1 MPKQSG
7 VEKQTDLSLKE
18 NTTHGT
24 VSLPVALYEAQGE
37 KECHVVPH
45 WHEEM
50 ELVYFK
56 SGTFPVWLN
65 TKEFDVKA
73 PAIMCVYPEELH
85 GLMLGKKC
93 QESAIVFPLEIVSF
107 EHYDAIQ
114 AKLIRPLLDGR
125 LRMPVLFTK
134 ESPIFEDVRR
144 IYEEMEQR
152 IRQMNACSMEQ
163 EIEKNAA
170 YLQIKALLLELFA
183 LLYQKELFAQQEAI
197 RREDE
202 ISIENLKKVISYIGE
217 HYDSVIR
224 LDELATL
231 VNMNPQY
238 FCRYFKKNIGKTITE
253 YINVIR
259 IEKAATALL
268 ETQDKIIDIATD
280 CGFENVGYFIRRFK
294 KEKGVTPS
302 EYREKSK

>member
-1 MPKQSG
+1 MKNM
-7 VEKQTDLSLKE
+7 EKLVNPTLKE

-24 VSLPVALYEAQGE
+24 VSFPVALYEWPGE
-37 KECHVVPH
+37 QAWHVVPH
-45 WHEEM
+45 WHEEI
-50 ELVYFK
+50 ELIYFK

-65 TKEFDVKA
+65 TREYEIEA
-73 PAIMCVYPEELH
+73 PAIMCVHSEELH
-85 GLMLGKKC
+85 ALTLGKDC
-93 QESAIVFPLEIVSF
+93 MESAIVFPLEIVSF

-125 LRMPVLFTK
+125 LRMPILFTGDT
-134 ESPIFEDVRR
+134 PVFDDIRR
-144 IYEEMEQR
+144 IYEEIEQR
-152 IRQMNACSMEQ
+152 IQQMNVCGIEQ

-170 YLQIKALLLELFA
+170 YFHIKSLLLELLA
-183 LLYQKELFAQQEAI
+183 LLYEKGLLAKQEAM

-202 ISIENLKKVISYIGE
+202 LSVENLKKVISYIGE
-217 HYDSVIR
+217 HYDSAIR
-224 LDELATL
+224 LDELASL

-259 IEKAATALL
+259 IEKAAAALI
-268 ETQDKIIDIATD
+268 ETQDKIIDIATS
-280 CGFENVGYFIRRFK
+280 CGFENAGYFIRRFK
-294 KEKGVTPS
+294 KEKGVTPT